1 MKPLSAITADDHV
14 RSEGEPALTIVQYG
28 DYDCPHTRA
37 STPIIRSIM
46 SALPT
51 PPRFVFRHFPLRHL
65 HANAQALSE
74 IAEAAAS
81 LGHFWPTHDR
91 LMGHRA
97 GITRDDILVDLMAAH
112 VDVDAV
118 RRLMGS
124 SAIQA
129 RIERDVSDGAAS
141 GVHSTPTW
149 FFNGAIWDGH
159 YDRATLEERIR
170 IAM

>member
-1 MKPLSAITADDHV
+1 MKTLSAIAPDDHV
-14 RSEGEPALTIVQYG
+14 RGATEPALTIVQYG

-46 SALPT
+46 AALPT
-51 PPRFVFRHFPLRHL
+51 PARFVFRHFPLRHL

-91 LMGHRA
+91 LMQHRA
-97 GITRDDILVDLMAAH
+97 GITQEDVFADLSAAH

-124 SAIQA
+124 SAIVA
-129 RIERDVSDGAAS
+129 RIERDVTDGAAS
-141 GVHSTPTW
+141 RVHSTPTW
-149 FFNGAIWDGH
+149 FFNGTIWDGH
-159 YDRATLEERIR
+159 YDRDTLEERIR
-170 IAM
+170 LAL